1 MLDRKRM
8 ISALFIYLL
17 FIPRTNGTIQNII
30 HKNDYKNINLYN
42 TKYNKESIRESRFGE
57 LCTKDFKD
65 IWLYGAQRVN
75 DVFALL
81 I

>member
-1 MLDRKRM
+1 M
-8 ISALFIYLL
+8 
-17 FIPRTNGTIQNII
+17 
-30 HKNDYKNINLYN
+30 
-42 TKYNKESIRESRFGE
+42 RESRFGE
-57 LCTKDFKD
+57 LYTKDFKD